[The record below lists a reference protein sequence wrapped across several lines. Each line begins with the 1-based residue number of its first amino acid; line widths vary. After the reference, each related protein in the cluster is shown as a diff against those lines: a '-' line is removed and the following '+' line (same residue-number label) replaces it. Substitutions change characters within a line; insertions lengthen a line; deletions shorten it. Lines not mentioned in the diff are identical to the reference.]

1 VSEEQ
6 YLIVLEQE
14 QPAFTNAFE
23 KLYGDESKGKHP
35 KICLVQHQVH
45 VSISNTGRIGVFRVA
60 VRIYQMELM
69 MFALST
75 SMTRRVL
82 PPGPASVE
90 TSTTPETIFHQYDVN

>member
-6 YLIVLEQE
+6 YRIVLEQE
-14 QPAFTNAFE
+14 YPAFTNAFD

-35 KICLVQHQVH
+35 KICLVQHRVH
-45 VSISNTGRIGVFRVA
+45 VSISNTGRISVFRVA

-69 MFALST
+69 MFAWST

-82 PPGPASVE
+82 PAGPASVE
-90 TSTTPETIFHQYDVN
+90 TSTTPETIVHQYDVN